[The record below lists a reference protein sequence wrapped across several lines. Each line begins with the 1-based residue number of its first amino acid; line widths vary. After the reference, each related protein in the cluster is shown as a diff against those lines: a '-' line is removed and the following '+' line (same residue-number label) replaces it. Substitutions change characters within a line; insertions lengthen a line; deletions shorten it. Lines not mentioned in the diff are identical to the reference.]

1 MQFQVSMMKLNT
13 RGHTLVEL
21 LIVVGMAL
29 FVLQAV
35 YFLQSGFMGLF
46 KDVKTRS
53 ENIQTKIP
61 SMELVS
67 RYFDRW
73 GVNVIGNGT
82 AGGANCGSYP
92 PSHARCVTVSPV
104 IIDSKEVCDQVIFW
118 GNLYGFGFV
127 NSVASGTS
135 SLASCRLGS
144 DSSHNRYYIWSSDTL
159 YNDVL
164 KDANGNIIYVI
175 PLRLGSLSADNADCS
190 NLTAGSP
197 TNATASSSL
206 TPPTWV
212 QTFCPFLYGV
222 TCSET
227 TKYLQAGDVIQRAPH
242 RVRLYCA
249 KNSGDN
255 DKLWLYVR
263 LIDTA
268 DNVDEGAVAIA
279 PVMYEEK
286 PSGNVKGL
294 EAQLLPS
301 GCDASTG
308 GCLGARVWIN
318 FRSQSQTTARQYA
331 TQRVERVYSR

>member
-1 MQFQVSMMKLNT
+1 MKMPKLDAK
-13 RGHTLVEL
+13 GHTLIEL
-21 LIVVGMAL
+21 LIVVGIAM

-35 YFLQSGFMGLF
+35 YFLQSGFLSLF

-73 GVNVIGNGT
+73 GVNVIGNGI
-82 AGGANCGSYP
+82 AGGSNCSSYP
-92 PSHARCVTVSPV
+92 PSHARCITATTGTQCDEVT
-104 IIDSKEVCDQVIFW
+104 FW

-127 NSVASGTS
+127 NSATSGTA
-135 SLASCRLGS
+135 SLASCRLSSS
-144 DSSHNRYYIWSSDTL
+144 DSHNRYYIWSSDTL

-164 KDANGNIIYVI
+164 RDGNGNIIYVI
-175 PLRLGSLSADNADCS
+175 PLRLSSLSADSADCTG
-190 NLTAGSP
+190 LTAGSP
-197 TNATASSSL
+197 ANATTGYSL

-212 QTFCPFLYGV
+212 QTFCPLLFGV

-249 KNSGDN
+249 QNSTDN
-255 DKLWLYVR
+255 NQLWLYVR
-263 LIDTA
+263 LVDTA

-279 PVMYEEK
+279 PVMYETRE
-286 PSGNVKGL
+286 SGNIKGL
-294 EAQLLPS
+294 EVQLLPS
-301 GCDASTG
+301 GCDATVG
-308 GCLGARVWIN
+308 GCLGARVWVN
-318 FRSQSQTTARQYA
+318 FRSQAQTTAHQFA